1 LDSEVSAEFW
11 KSSYPASRYGPLG
24 YGLRIQTGFALAEV
38 CGLPSTPV
46 SSCRCCVLLTD
57 LRRRTEYL
65 VRVQALT
72 VNGSGPATQ
81 WLSVQTFANDLDG
94 TAHYCL
100 TSCWLSRLNLFKR

>member
-1 LDSEVSAEFW
+1 MRS
-11 KSSYPASRYGPLG
+11 PLNFESHRIRRPDTDPG

-38 CGLPSTPV
+38 CGLTSTPV

-94 TAHYCL
+94 TAHFCL
-100 TSCWLSRLNLFKR
+100 TC